1 MKLSVH
7 CNAHHYLS
15 SSLIHC
21 RCQGSS
27 NKRRSHPLKEEMI
40 LALYSFRENSG
51 DNEDDMELDVDR
63 EADSS
68 NWVNLVDRGGL
79 YHVCMEFY
87 NFLYSLEIQVKQIM
101 RKDNVQKLKD
111 GISEAIV
118 KRAQGNDDVCF
129 WWRTLCSTVEV
140 DSNTA
145 EALLPQITEH
155 YIISSGIYICSQMDG
170 GIQM

>member
-1 MKLSVH
+1 
-7 CNAHHYLS
+7 
-15 SSLIHC
+15 
-21 RCQGSS
+21 
-27 NKRRSHPLKEEMI
+27 MI
-40 LALYSFRENSG
+40 LALYSFRENSE

-68 NWVNLVDRGGL
+68 NWVDRGGL

-118 KRAQGNDDVCF
+118 KRAQENDDVCF
-129 WWRTLCSTVEV
+129 WWRSVPLSKLTATLQKHSSLKLLSTT
-140 DSNTA
+140 S
-145 EALLPQITEH
+145 
-155 YIISSGIYICSQMDG
+155 
-170 GIQM
+170 